1 MKELI
6 KHLKFL
12 EKELAE
18 EILDTC
24 STKTLPP
31 DTFILKEGEYVAA
44 LPLVTKGI
52 IKVYSSFEEKELLLY
67 YIKPNESCVMSFSS
81 LINEE
86 PSRIF
91 AVTEEETEI
100 IILPREKIKE
110 WINKYRSLTSLFFR
124 LYDLRYIEL
133 LDMLRTALFENLDKR
148 LIDYLKEKRAISG
161 NDIVKITH
169 REIANDLG
177 TAREVVSRII
187 KKLEHDG
194 KVQQLSNSIK
204 LTLGDNS
211 H

>member
-12 EKELAE
+12 ENELAE

-110 WINKYRSLTSLFFR
+110 WINKYKSLNSLFFR
-124 LYDLRYIEL
+124 LYDLRYIDL

-204 LTLGDNS
+204 LTLGDYS

>member
-1 MKELI
+1 MKELM

-110 WINKYRSLTSLFFR
+110 WIKKYRSLTSLFFR
-124 LYDLRYIEL
+124 LYDLRYIDL